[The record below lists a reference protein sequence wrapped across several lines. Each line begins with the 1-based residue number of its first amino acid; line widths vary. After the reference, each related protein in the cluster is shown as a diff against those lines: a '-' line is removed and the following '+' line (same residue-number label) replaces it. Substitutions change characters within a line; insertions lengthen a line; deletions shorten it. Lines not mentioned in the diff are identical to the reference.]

1 MNPAY
6 TSTIGL
12 LLYSKNTKKSSGS
25 NIKGIKAPQIS
36 MSGVFGKIK
45 KILEPLLP

>member
-12 LLYSKNTKKSSGS
+12 LFHNKNAKKSSGS
-25 NIKGIKAPQIS
+25 RNNAQKIS
-36 MSGVFGKIK
+36 MGGFFGKIK